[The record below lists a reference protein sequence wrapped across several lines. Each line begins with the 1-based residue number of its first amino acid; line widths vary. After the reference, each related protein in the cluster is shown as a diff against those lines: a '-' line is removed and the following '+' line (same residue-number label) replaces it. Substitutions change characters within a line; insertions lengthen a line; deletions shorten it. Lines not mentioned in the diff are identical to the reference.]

1 MEVASVRAL
10 GEGAR
15 GEKHEG
21 GAPQLQPVAL
31 PRRYRRSAPVLD
43 QRLAL
48 DASLTERQREE
59 MTNE

>member
-31 PRRYRRSAPVLD
+31 PRRYRRSAPVFD

-59 MTNE
+59 VTNE